1 MRIASLPLLLIP
13 VAACAS
19 SGAPAAL
26 ETPPT
31 PPAQV
36 TYTGTTTEVRLSS
49 DNSPVSTVVD
59 APLDETWRAAL
70 STFAAFGFKAD
81 QIDPI
86 QHQVA
91 TQGHRAR
98 RTLNGV
104 RLSQL
109 FDCGSNITGNVADS
123 HMLRMSVELGVAAA
137 GARTSSVSTRVNA
150 LAYPVEGTSTEPMR
164 CGSKGTLEKRILEEI
179 KARAV
184 KR

>member
-19 SGAPAAL
+19 GAPAAL
-26 ETPPT
+26 ETPPA

-36 TYTGTTTEVRLSS
+36 TYTGTTTEVRLSG
-49 DNSPVSTVVD
+49 DNTPVSTVVD

-70 STFAAFGFKAD
+70 STFAAFGFKPD
-81 QIDPI
+81 QLDPS

-104 RLSQL
+104 RLSEL
-109 FDCGSNITGNVADS
+109 FDCGSTITGNVADS

-137 GARTSSVSTRVNA
+137 GARSSSVATRVNA
-150 LAYPVEGTSTEPMR
+150 VAYPVEGTSTEPMR